1 MKPSLKKR
9 IREIVSVWSFIIFA
23 AWLLSSAWSSENAVP
38 SESQNTTA
46 DGPVTEE
53 QVSSAQAGLES
64 ILKTER
70 VEVVSVSTRAPLVH
84 PRVAFENYAIDM
96 RNTPVEGLPQWIE
109 ATGLILNAPEFQKV
123 YFERWGLSLDH
134 KFPEQSSAPHA
145 VYDIWVKRSIES
157 QYDLLGSLLEKVYL
171 EARLDVFKHWIQLLM
186 HHRHPN
192 EIRRVM
198 LELRRYLEVTDRKA
212 EDFPARAKEVLNA
225 LILLGALD
233 KSTKSEVLA
242 IFADPEIG
250 AAVGNAAGFTSL
262 TMLAATLPYS
272 EMAGKIPELLRS
284 SSKEVQWGTVE
295 MIRFYVHQQQLSGE
309 LVADMIPD
317 YLLRSADDVRC
328 SAALELLASFGGEN
342 GRAKLLNVARDE
354 SSPRRGAAL
363 GFLAAAGKISVAEV
377 VSFAS
382 GPEMDMPVLGALAS
396 LAGIGNVHACREIE
410 RYLVMGDLVLQREA
424 ATILLRYGRLSVEDA
439 ARYGVR

>member
-9 IREIVSVWSFIIFA
+9 IREIASVWSFIIIA
-23 AWLLSSAWSSENAVP
+23 AWLFSVSWSGHNASPSEN
-38 SESQNTTA
+38 QNATD
-46 DGPVTEE
+46 DGPVVEE
-53 QVSSAQAGLES
+53 QAFSAESGLES

-70 VEVVSVSTRAPLVH
+70 VEVGSVDTRAPLVH

-96 RNTPVEGLPQWIE
+96 RNTPEEGLPQWLK
-109 ATGLILNAPEFQKV
+109 ATGQILNAPEFQKV
-123 YFERWGLSLDH
+123 YFERWGLALDS
-134 KFPEQSSAPHA
+134 KFPEQAVASHS
-145 VYDIWVKRSIES
+145 VYDILVKRSIES

-171 EARLDVFKHWIQLLM
+171 EARLDIFKHWIQLLM
-186 HHRHPN
+186 HHRQPD
-192 EIRRVM
+192 ELRRVM

-212 EDFPARAKEVLNA
+212 VDFPARAKEVLNT

-242 IFADPEIG
+242 IFSDPEIG
-250 AAVGNAAGFTSL
+250 AAVGDAAGFTSL

-284 SSKEVQWGTVE
+284 PSKEVQWGTVE
-295 MIRFYVHQQQLSGE
+295 MIRFYVHQQQLNGE

-342 GRAKLLNVARDE
+342 GRAKLLTVARDE
-354 SSPRRGAAL
+354 SSPRRGVAL
-363 GFLAAAGKISVAEV
+363 GFLAAAGRISVAEV
-377 VSFAS
+377 VAFAS
-382 GPEMDMPVLGALAS
+382 HPSMAMPVLSALAS
-396 LAGIGNVHACREIE
+396 LAGVGNLHAYREIE
-410 RYLVMGDLVLQREA
+410 RYLVMGDPILQREA
-424 ATILLRYGRLSVEDA
+424 ATILLRSGRLSVEDA